1 MSAAQAE
8 ALAEENIHTVAQLAA
23 LDVVEPENWPG
34 GSFTTAVAVA
44 RASLAGFGMV
54 YKSGRVKVPRA
65 DIEIDVDMESV
76 LDDGAYLWGAL
87 LSYTSTE
94 AEQTMRAAEG
104 DAAAPATTPM

>member
-87 LSYTSTE
+87 LSLSLIHISEPTRPCGTSRMPSS
-94 AEQTMRAAEG
+94 A
-104 DAAAPATTPM
+104 